1 MIEVTTADAVGTL
14 MITVGEVEAE
24 VGVTM
29 INASLWIRDGLALE
43 VEVTGTG
50 HRGAELEEV
59 GLKIHFHDKLCLLY
73 YHSNII
79 TVRLVSFLAS
89 YDFSTFD

>member
-1 MIEVTTADAVGTL
+1 MIEVTTADAVGT
-14 MITVGEVEAE
+14 MIIVGEVEAE

-29 INASLWIRDGLALE
+29 INASLWIRDGLVLE

-59 GLKIHFHDKLCLLY
+59 GLKFILMTSCAFYITTQISLL
-73 YHSNII
+73 
-79 TVRLVSFLAS
+79 
-89 YDFSTFD
+89 FD